1 MRRFRSALGAK
12 QTFAPPIT
20 WVITFASSLLK
31 IIAVTCILQHHLMM
45 VGEWTQVEVKTQR
58 ALRSQRD
65 GPPKAIA
72 PDLSIVDHFLLL
84 QQLSLETQDE
94 TCRLSQRPL
103 APGSTSF
110 VSETL
115 IGATDLEDV
124 MQRVA
129 RAYNMLHGGTYN
141 RVESRP
147 DRLVFRLNDAAFP
160 FACDPGD
167 RSRIAIM
174 EGVTICVHAMLS
186 MVMADDITPWLR
198 VVHTRRPTVDAG
210 RGEGLLAYWRVPVRR
225 GSNAYLLEYSP
236 RAASLP
242 VRRDLA
248 PFTTH
253 DVYARIIA
261 SAGGRSQAA
270 AGAGFLSQV
279 RRILVEGDCCQT
291 SVSGK
296 LGLSVATLRRRLRQ
310 NNSDFRTLRSEVL
323 ADRAVHL
330 LAEGWPV
337 SDVADALGFSDTR
350 SFSRA
355 FKSWHSLTPATYRQM
370 QKREPQTLAL

>member
-1 MRRFRSALGAK
+1 M
-12 QTFAPPIT
+12 
-20 WVITFASSLLK
+20 ITFALRLLK
-31 IIAVTCILQHHLMM
+31 AIAVTCILQHPLVMAGDG
-45 VGEWTQVEVKTQR
+45 VQVEVRAQR
-58 ALRSQRD
+58 ALTPRRD

-72 PDLSIVDHFLLL
+72 TDLSIVDHFLLL
-84 QQLSLETQDE
+84 QRLSLETQDE

-115 IGATDLEDV
+115 IGAADLEDV

-129 RAYNMLHGGTYN
+129 RAYNILHGGTFN
-141 RVESRP
+141 RVESRR

-167 RSRIAIM
+167 RARIAIM
-174 EGVTICVHAMLS
+174 EGVMICVHAMLS

-198 VVHTRRPTVDAG
+198 VVHTRRLAAEPG
-210 RGEGLLAYWRVPVRR
+210 HGGKLLAYWRVPVRR
-225 GSNAYLLEYSP
+225 GSNAYVLEYSP
-236 RAASLP
+236 LAASLQ

-261 SAGGRSQAA
+261 SVDGRWQAA
-270 AGAGFLSQV
+270 AGAGFLPQV
-279 RRILVEGDCCQT
+279 RRILADGDCCQT

-310 NNSDFRTLRSEVL
+310 NSADFRTLRSEVL

-355 FKSWHSLTPATYRQM
+355 FKSWHRVTPAGYRQM
-370 QKREPQTLAL
+370 QLREPQAVAP

>member
-1 MRRFRSALGAK
+1 
-12 QTFAPPIT
+12 
-20 WVITFASSLLK
+20 VIAFASSLRK
-31 IIAVTCILQHHLMM
+31 TIAVTCILPHLLKMM
-45 VGEWTQVEVKTQR
+45 GDGVQVQVRPQQ
-58 ALRSQRD
+58 ALTSQQY

-72 PDLSIVDHFLLL
+72 QDLSIVDHFQLL

-115 IGATDLEDV
+115 IGATNLEDV

-129 RAYNMLHGGTYN
+129 RAYNILHGGTYN

-167 RSRIAIM
+167 RARITIM

-198 VVHTRRPTVDAG
+198 VVHTRRPAADPG
-210 RGEGLLAYWRVPVRR
+210 HGGGLLAYWQVPVRQ
-225 GSNAYLLEYSP
+225 GSNAYVLEYSP

-242 VRRDLA
+242 VRHDFA

-261 SAGGRSQAA
+261 SVDGRSQAT
-270 AGAGFLSQV
+270 AGAGFLSRV
-279 RRILVEGDCCQT
+279 RRILAEGDCCQT

-310 NNSDFRTLRSEVL
+310 NNADFRSLRSEVL

-355 FKSWHSLTPATYRQM
+355 FKSWHSLTPASYRQM
-370 QKREPQTLAL
+370 QRREPQTLAQ

>member
-1 MRRFRSALGAK
+1 
-12 QTFAPPIT
+12 
-20 WVITFASSLLK
+20 VIAFASSLRK
-31 IIAVTCILQHHLMM
+31 TIAVTCILPHLLKMM
-45 VGEWTQVEVKTQR
+45 GDGVQVQVRPQQ
-58 ALRSQRD
+58 ALTSQQY

-72 PDLSIVDHFLLL
+72 QDLSIVDHFQLL

-115 IGATDLEDV
+115 IGATNLEDV

-129 RAYNMLHGGTYN
+129 RAYNILHGGTYN

-167 RSRIAIM
+167 RARITIM

-198 VVHTRRPTVDAG
+198 VVHTRRPAADPG
-210 RGEGLLAYWRVPVRR
+210 HGGGLLAYWQVPVRQ
-225 GSNAYLLEYSP
+225 GSNAYVLEYSP

-242 VRRDLA
+242 VRHDLA

-261 SAGGRSQAA
+261 SVDGRSQAT
-270 AGAGFLSQV
+270 AGAGFLSRV
-279 RRILVEGDCCQT
+279 RRILAEGDCCQT

-310 NNSDFRTLRSEVL
+310 NNADFRSLRSEVL

-355 FKSWHSLTPATYRQM
+355 FKSWHSLTPASYRQM
-370 QKREPQTLAL
+370 QRREPQTLAQ